1 MPDNPRVAVLTQML
15 AADPANS
22 FARYGLAMEHIKA
35 NDFATAI
42 SEFEMILTNDPSY
55 SAAYFHGG
63 QTAEKAGDLDKAR
76 SFYERGLLNSRDAH
90 ARAEM
95 QGALDLLP

>member
-1 MPDNPRVAVLTQML
+1 ML

-22 FARYGLAMEHIKA
+22 FARYGLAMEQIKGGDLA
-35 NDFATAI
+35 AAI
-42 SEFEMILTNDPSY
+42 AEFETILGNDPAY

-63 QTAEKAGDLDKAR
+63 QTAEKMGDLDKAR
-76 SFYERGLLNSRDAH
+76 SFYERGLENSRDAH